1 MEQEIDLD
9 EIEKRIKTM
18 KMAADDLKQMS
29 YNFPALNR
37 NIARIL
43 ASINMLKINISDIAG
58 MNR

>member
-18 KMAADDLKQMS
+18 KMAADDLQQMS